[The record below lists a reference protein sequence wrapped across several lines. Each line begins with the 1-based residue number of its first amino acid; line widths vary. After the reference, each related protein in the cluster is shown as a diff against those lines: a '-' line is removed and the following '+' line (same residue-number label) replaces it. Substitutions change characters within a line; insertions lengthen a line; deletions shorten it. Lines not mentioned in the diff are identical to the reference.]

1 MNAILSIQTTLYF
14 IACNGEDTYYSGFS
28 SKATPHTFLKDYG
41 SWHSRA
47 LLLVVWSCVSCWSW
61 YDDHTS
67 WLLLRLLSCFSV
79 CLSHTDSVRPHRR
92 QPTRLRRP
100 WDSPGKNTRVGCH
113 FLLQCMKVKSG
124 SEVAQ
129 SCPTRSDPMDCKPLG
144 SSVHWIFQ
152 ARVLAWGAIAFSIYP
167 AECHSNL
174 GASILPYVLLS
185 LPVPWRVVGFFS
197 LSSFFTSC

>member
-79 CLSHTDSVRPHRR
+79 CLSHTDSVRPHRG
-92 QPTRLRRP
+92 
-100 WDSPGKNTRVGCH
+100 SPP
-113 FLLQCMKVKSG
+113 G
-124 SEVAQ
+124 SAG
-129 SCPTRSDPMDCKPLG
+129 PGIL
-144 SSVHWIFQ
+144 Q
-152 ARVLAWGAIAFSIYP
+152 ARTLPSTFLPCWSYSKNFSI
-167 AECHSNL
+167 
-174 GASILPYVLLS
+174 LS
-185 LPVPWRVVGFFS
+185 FHCLTVSPERDFS
-197 LSSFFTSC
+197 LFQIPIELSPQAKNFFTSLVLPYY